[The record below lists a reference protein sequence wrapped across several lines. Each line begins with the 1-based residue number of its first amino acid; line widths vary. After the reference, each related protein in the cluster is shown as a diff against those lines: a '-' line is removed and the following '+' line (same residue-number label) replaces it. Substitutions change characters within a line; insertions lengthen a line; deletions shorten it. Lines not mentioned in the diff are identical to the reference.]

1 MTGGGGR
8 RRARNTNLAHIAPD
22 AAMTT
27 EHILGLLP
35 NRYPFLLMAR
45 VLEISDDRVSGVDAE

>member
-1 MTGGGGR
+1 
-8 RRARNTNLAHIAPD
+8 
-22 AAMTT
+22 MTT